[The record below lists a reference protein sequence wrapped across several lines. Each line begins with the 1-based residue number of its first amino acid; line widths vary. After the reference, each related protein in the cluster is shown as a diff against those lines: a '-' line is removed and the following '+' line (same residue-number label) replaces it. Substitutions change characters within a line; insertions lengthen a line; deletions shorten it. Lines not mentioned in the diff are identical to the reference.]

1 MAEVCYGEDLSLLPS
16 AGKLSEYEKR
26 GIRVV
31 TRDTLENTIPF
42 MSLRDLPHLDDGT
55 LLEIDEAIG
64 RLQTDCIQFVKQRG
78 YAGKMYTPVA
88 IVLNSANGW
97 CMPRHLYSRNV
108 YRTWG
113 QVPYGFAPSAA
124 I

>member
-55 LLEIDEAIG
+55 LLEIDEAILLRCTKSG
-64 RLQTDCIQFVKQRG
+64 KIRIQRIFPPAPERFLLL
-78 YAGKMYTPVA
+78 TP
-88 IVLNSANGW
+88 
-97 CMPRHLYSRNV
+97 
-108 YRTWG
+108 
-113 QVPYGFAPSAA
+113 
-124 I
+124 